1 MGVFGRVSFAPTEE
15 TTMHGK
21 VMFMT
26 SLVRALFI
34 LWSRNPARAATMPPT
49 MGMHKVSIC
58 RKMVMKVM
66 G

>member
-1 MGVFGRVSFAPTEE
+1 
-15 TTMHGK
+15 MHGK
-21 VMFMT
+21 VMLMT
-26 SLVRALFI
+26 SRVRAVFI
-34 LWSRNPARAATMPPT
+34 FWSRNPARAATMRPT

>member
-1 MGVFGRVSFAPTEE
+1 
-15 TTMHGK
+15 MHGK
-21 VMFMT
+21 VMLMT
-26 SLVRALFI
+26 SHVRSVFI
-34 LWSRNPARAATMPPT
+34 FWSRNPARAATMTPT